1 MFIRSALIG
10 LTLAATATAALAG
23 PSGQHSAKAT
33 YHSGEAASHAGA
45 AAVSGVATVAAVP
58 IIAVGSAIAITGEV
72 LEEVGELE
80 RLLRHRILLRAC
92 LGEVVR
98 DGLPLIR
105 VAVLCA
111 DGVFE

>member
-23 PSGQHSAKAT
+23 PSGQHSAEAT

-72 LEEVGELE
+72 LEEVGTSTIETG
-80 RLLRHRILLRAC
+80 A
-92 LGEVVR
+92 
-98 DGLPLIR
+98 GLSHVGRPDQTINIMVMPNAAPTL
-105 VAVLCA
+105 
-111 DGVFE
+111 D